1 MPANVDHT
9 HIIKK
14 PLLSEKGTYGMNEQ
28 GRYAFIVD
36 PRATKAEIKGAI
48 EFIYKVKV
56 TGVNTQVRKGKARR
70 LKYGLV
76 IEPSTKKATIRLK
89 DGDKIELF

>member
-1 MPANVDHT
+1 MPANIDHT

-36 PRATKAEIKGAI
+36 PRATKTEIKNAV

-56 TGVNTQVRKGKARR
+56 TGVNTQVRKAKARR

-76 IEPSTKKATIRLK
+76 IAAPTKKATIRLK